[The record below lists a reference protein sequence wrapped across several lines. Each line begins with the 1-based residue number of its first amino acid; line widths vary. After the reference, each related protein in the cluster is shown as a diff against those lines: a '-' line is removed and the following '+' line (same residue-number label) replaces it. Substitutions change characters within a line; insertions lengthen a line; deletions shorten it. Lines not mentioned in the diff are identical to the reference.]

1 MEVLVMEETVI
12 SCITQIITTIIT
24 VGVTI
29 LIAYRTYISEK
40 NKVDKELK
48 RIQSI
53 NCNSSLELFNAYI
66 ANLIIFCSPKEIDLK
81 LSDLI
86 ICLEKMKITEQY
98 LSELTETDLPDTFIK
113 DFRFYRLK
121 IAFQRIYIEQRLND
135 TSSEF
140 VPSSL
145 FDDLETL
152 ELITSIKKFISSYY
166 TEKPS
171 EN

>member
-1 MEVLVMEETVI
+1 MEATII
-12 SCITQIITTIIT
+12 SCITQIITTLIT
-24 VGVTI
+24 VGVTV

-40 NKVDKELK
+40 TKIDKELK
-48 RIQSI
+48 RIQTI

-66 ANLIIFCSPKEIDLK
+66 SNLIIFCSPKEINLK
-81 LSDLI
+81 LSDLK

-121 IAFQRIYIEQRLND
+121 IAFQRIYIEQRVNN

-140 VPSSL
+140 VLSSL

-152 ELITSIKKFISSYY
+152 ELITSLKNFISSYY
-166 TEKPS
+166 VEKPS